1 MLRSALLLV
10 ASTALLALASISPG
24 AAADGL
30 PTTCVIDG
38 MVFDECPLG
47 EDGPP
52 WGGGPG
58 SVTFTKPDL
67 GARGGGFRV
76 APSCLSPGRSFDAH
90 AVIENLKPRIL
101 YPGAKVQTVEVK

>member
-24 AAADGL
+24 AATDGL

-38 MVFDECPLG
+38 MVFDDCPLD

-52 WGGGPG
+52 WAGGPG
-58 SVTFTKPDL
+58 NVNLTKPDL
-67 GARGGGFRV
+67 GAHGGGFAV
-76 APSCLSPGRSFDAH
+76 SPSCLSPGRGFDAH
-90 AVIENLKPRIL
+90 AVIENFGGLDF
-101 YPGAKVQTVEVK
+101 